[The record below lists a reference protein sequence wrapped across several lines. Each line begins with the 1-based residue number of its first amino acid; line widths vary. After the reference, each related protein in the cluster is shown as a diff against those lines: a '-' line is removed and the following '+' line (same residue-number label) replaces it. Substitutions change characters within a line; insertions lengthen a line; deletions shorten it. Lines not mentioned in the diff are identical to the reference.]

1 MLQFIRSKAGSFY
14 VKLLFVLLIGSFG
27 IWGVGDVLR
36 QKPADNALITVG
48 DQSVRAAELQT
59 EYHQTLDQFRRR
71 FGGSLDADQA
81 RALGLLDK
89 TVDRMVTQALFDQ
102 EAKRLNVRV
111 GDQQIAA
118 SLADVPLFKTAD
130 GKVDRAKFALWLQ
143 NNRMTE
149 QQFVNEQRG
158 ALAREEVGT
167 AATDTPVASK
177 QLVDTLYDI
186 RNEKRVADYVFLPA
200 SGAKDLPVPDD
211 AALQAYFDQHHD
223 AYTAPEYRGF
233 TVIFLQT
240 PDVAAGVTVSEDEI
254 KAAYDKRKDDD
265 FHKPETR
272 HVLQMVLPDEAT
284 AGKAEDAI
292 AGGQDFQ
299 EVATTI
305 AKQDPKTVDLGNV
318 AKTELLGDIAP
329 AVFDAKQGEVTK
341 PIKSALGWHVLKVTA
356 IEPEATKSYDE
367 VKPQLQKELQADAE
381 RNALDK
387 LSDTIQNA
395 LSGGADV
402 TAIAQ
407 QYKLKPI
414 TIAAVDDAAKDPD
427 GNPVASLPVQAAPI
441 IKTVF
446 DTNSGATSA
455 LEELKDGSGYYA
467 LTVDKITPPTL
478 RAFDTVKDKVKD
490 GWTAEQRRIKVAAD
504 GKALAEQVK
513 PDQTLAKLAVA
524 GKLDLRTSKPFTRT
538 NERHEAPLPADVI
551 AQLFKG
557 EIGSVASGAAP
568 DGFYVAQLKEI
579 QPAKP
584 GEDANATAQLKQQL
598 QQELGNEMLEQF
610 QLALRD
616 RFPVDVRHAQID
628 QLLGGGTEQ

>member
-1 MLQFIRSKAGSFY
+1 MLQFIRSKAGSFF

-27 IWGVGDVLR
+27 IWGVGDILKR
-36 QKPADNALITVG
+36 PGTDNALITVG
-48 DQSVRAAELQT
+48 DQSVRAPELQT
-59 EYHQTLDQFRRR
+59 EYRQTVDQFRRR
-71 FGGSLDADQA
+71 FGGSIDPDQA

-89 TVDRMVTQALFDQ
+89 TVDRLVTQALFDQ
-102 EAKRLNVRV
+102 EAKRLGVLV
-111 GDQQIAA
+111 GDQQIA
-118 SLADVPLFKTAD
+118 SWVADIPVFKTAD
-130 GKVDRAKFALWLQ
+130 GKVDRAKFAMWLQ
-143 NNRMTE
+143 NNRMSE

-167 AATDTPVASK
+167 AATDTPVAPK
-177 QLVDTLYDI
+177 QLIDTLYDI

-211 AALQAYFDQHHD
+211 AALQAYYDQHHD

-240 PDVAAGVTVSEDEI
+240 PDVASSVTVAEEDV
-254 KAAYDKRKDDD
+254 KAAYDKRKDEE

-292 AGGQDFQ
+292 AAGQDFQ
-299 EVATTI
+299 EVAKTI
-305 AKQDPKTVDLGNV
+305 AKQDPATVDLGNV
-318 AKTELLGDIAP
+318 AKAELLGDIAP
-329 AVFDAKQGEVTK
+329 AVFDAKPGEVTK

-367 VKPQLQKELQADAE
+367 VKPQLQTELRADAE
-381 RNALDK
+381 RDALDK
-387 LSDTIQNA
+387 LSDKIQNA
-395 LSGGADV
+395 LGSNADIN
-402 TAIAQ
+402 AIAE
-407 QYKLKPI
+407 QYRLKPI
-414 TIAAVDDAAKDPD
+414 TVAAVDDAAKDPD

-441 IKTVF
+441 VKTVF
-446 DTNSGATSA
+446 ATNSGENSA

-467 LTVDKITPPTL
+467 LKVDKVTPPTL
-478 RAFDTVKDKVKD
+478 RPLDTVKDKVKE
-490 GWTAEQRRIKVAAD
+490 GWAAEQRRIKVAAD
-504 GKALAEQVK
+504 GKALADAVK
-513 PDQTLAKLAVA
+513 GDQTLAKLAVA

-538 NERHEAPLPADVI
+538 NERREAPLPADVI
-551 AQLFKG
+551 GQLFKG
-557 EIGSVASGAAP
+557 EIGVVASGAAP

-584 GEDANATAQLKQQL
+584 GEDGNATTQLKQQL
-598 QQELGNEMLEQF
+598 QQELGSEMLEQF

-616 RFPVDVRHAQID
+616 RFPVDVHHAQID
-628 QLLGGGTEQ
+628 QLLGGGSQQ

>member
-1 MLQFIRSKAGSFY
+1 MLQFIRSKAGSFF

-36 QKPADNALITVG
+36 QKPTDNALITVG

-102 EAKRLNVRV
+102 EAKRLHILV

-118 SLADVPLFKTAD
+118 WVADLPIFKTPD
-130 GKVDRAKFALWLQ
+130 GKIDRAKFALWLQ
-143 NNRMTE
+143 NNRMSE

-167 AATDTPVASK
+167 AATETPVAPK

-186 RNEKRVADYVFLPA
+186 RNEHRVADYVFLPA

-211 AALQAYFDQHHD
+211 AALQGYYDQHHD

-233 TVIFLQT
+233 TIIFLQT
-240 PDVAAGVTVSEDEI
+240 PDVASSVTVSEDDV
-254 KAAYDKRKDDD
+254 KAAYEKRKED

-299 EVATTI
+299 EVAKTI
-305 AKQDPKTVDLGNV
+305 AKQDPATVDLGNV
-318 AKTELLGDIAP
+318 AQTELLGDIAP

-367 VKPQLQKELQADAE
+367 VKQQLQTELLADAQ
-381 RNALDK
+381 RSALDK

-395 LSGGADV
+395 LSGGADLN
-402 TAIAQ
+402 TIAE

-414 TIAAVDDAAKDPD
+414 TVASVDETAKDPD
-427 GNPVASLPVQAAPI
+427 GNPIASLPVQAAPI
-441 IKTVF
+441 VKTVF
-446 DTNSGATSA
+446 ETKSGETSG

-467 LTVDKITPPTL
+467 LKVDKVTPPAL
-478 RAFDTVKDKVKD
+478 RPLDTVKDKVKD

-504 GKALAEQVK
+504 GKTLAEAVNG
-513 PDQTLAKLAVA
+513 DQTLAKLAVA

-538 NERHEAPLPADVI
+538 NDRHEAPLPADVI

-557 EIGSVASGAAP
+557 EIGVVASGAAP

-584 GEDANATAQLKQQL
+584 GADANATAQLKQQL

-616 RFPVDVRHAQID
+616 RFPVDVHHAQID
-628 QLLGGGTEQ
+628 QLLGGGPEQ

>member
-1 MLQFIRSKAGSFY
+1 MLQFIRSKAGSFF

-102 EAKRLNVRV
+102 EAKRLHVAV
-111 GDQQIAA
+111 GDQQVAAWIADIPG
-118 SLADVPLFKTAD
+118 LKGPD
-130 GKVDRAKFALWLQ
+130 GKVDKDRFAALLQ
-143 NNRMTE
+143 NNRTSE
-149 QQFVNEQRG
+149 RQLVADRRG
-158 ALAREEVGT
+158 EMAREEVGT
-167 AATDTPVASK
+167 TATETPTAPN
-177 QLVDTLYDI
+177 QLIDTLYGI
-186 RNEKRVADYVFLPA
+186 RNEHRVADYVFLPA
-200 SGAKDLPVPDD
+200 SGAKGLPVPDD
-211 AALQAYFDQHHD
+211 AALQTYYDQHHD

-233 TVIFLQT
+233 TVIFLQI
-240 PDVAAGVTVSEDEI
+240 PDVAANVTIPEADI
-254 KAAYDKRKDDD
+254 RAAYDKQQEEL
-265 FHKPETR
+265 HKVETR
-272 HVLQMVLPDEAT
+272 HVLQMVLPDEAS
-284 AGKAEDAI
+284 AGKAEDAL
-292 AGGQDFQ
+292 AGGQDFL
-299 EVATTI
+299 EVAKTI
-305 AKQDPKTVDLGNV
+305 AKQDPATIDLGNV
-318 AKTELLGDIAP
+318 SKADLPTDIGA
-329 AVFDAKQGEVTK
+329 AVFDTKQGDVTK
-341 PIKSALGWHVLKVTA
+341 PITSALGWHVLKVV
-356 IEPEATKSYDE
+356 PEVVKSYDE
-367 VKPQLQKELQADAE
+367 VKPELEKELRADAE
-381 RNALDK
+381 RDTLDK

-395 LSGGADV
+395 LSGSADL
-402 TAIAQ
+402 ASIAE

-414 TIAAVDDAAKDPD
+414 TVASVDDQAKDPN
-427 GNPVASLPVQAAPI
+427 GNPLASLPVQAAPI

-446 DTNSGATSA
+446 ETKSGETSS

-467 LTVDKITPPTL
+467 LKVDKVTPPTL
-478 RAFDTVKDKVKD
+478 RPLDTVKDKVKD

-513 PDQTLAKLAVA
+513 TDQTLAKLAIA

-538 NERHEAPLPADVI
+538 NDRHEAPLPADVI

-557 EIGSVASGAAP
+557 DIGAVASGAAP

-584 GEDANATAQLKQQL
+584 SADANATAQLKQQL

>member
-1 MLQFIRSKAGSFY
+1 MLQFIRSKAGSFF
-14 VKLLFVLLIGSFG
+14 VKLLFVALIGSFG

-36 QKPADNALITVG
+36 QKASDNALITVG
-48 DQSVRAAELQT
+48 DENVKGQELQT

-89 TVDRMVTQALFDQ
+89 TVDRMVTEALFNQ
-102 EAKRLNVRV
+102 EAKRLDVRV

-118 SLADVPLFKTAD
+118 SIADVPLFKGTD
-130 GKVDRAKFALWLQ
+130 GKIDRAKFALWLQ
-143 NNRMTE
+143 NSRMTE
-149 QQFVNEQRG
+149 QQFVSDQRG

-167 AATDTPVASK
+167 TATETPTAPK

-186 RNEKRVADYVFLPA
+186 RNEHRVADYIFLPT
-200 SGAKDLPVPDD
+200 SGTKNLPTPDD
-211 AALQAYFDQHHD
+211 AALQAYYDQHHD

-233 TVIFLQT
+233 TVVFLQT
-240 PDVAAGVTVSEDEI
+240 PDVAASVMVSEDDI
-254 KAAYDKRKDDD
+254 KAAYDKRKEE

-284 AGKAEDAI
+284 AGKAEDAL
-292 AGGQDFQ
+292 AGGQDFLD
-299 EVATTI
+299 VAKTI
-305 AKQDPKTVDLGNV
+305 AKQDPSTVDLGSV
-318 AKTELLGDIAP
+318 GKADLLGDIGP

-356 IEPEATKSYDE
+356 IDPEATKSYDE
-367 VKPQLQKELQADAE
+367 VKPQLEKELRADAE
-381 RNALDK
+381 RNTLDK
-387 LSDTIQNA
+387 LSDELQNA
-395 LSGGADV
+395 LSGGADLS
-402 TAIAQ
+402 TIAQ

-414 TIAAVDDAAKDPD
+414 PVEAVDETAKDPG
-427 GNPVASLPVQAAPI
+427 GNPLSTLPVPAAPI

-446 DTNSGATSA
+446 ETNSGETSSV
-455 LEELKDGSGYYA
+455 EELKDGSGYYVIK
-467 LTVDKITPPTL
+467 VDKVTPPTL
-478 RAFDTVKDKVKD
+478 RPFDTVKDKVKD
-490 GWTAEQRRIKVAAD
+490 GWTAEQRKIKVAAD
-504 GKALAEQVK
+504 GKAWVDQVK
-513 PDQTLAKLAVA
+513 GDQTLAKLAVA

-538 NERHEAPLPADVI
+538 NDRHEAPLPADI
-551 AQLFKG
+551 IGELFKG
-557 EIGSVASGAAP
+557 EIGTVSSGAAP

-584 GEDANATAQLKQQL
+584 SEDGNATAQLKQQL

-616 RFPVDVRHAQID
+616 RFPVDVHHEQID
-628 QLLGGGTEQ
+628 QLLGGGSGP